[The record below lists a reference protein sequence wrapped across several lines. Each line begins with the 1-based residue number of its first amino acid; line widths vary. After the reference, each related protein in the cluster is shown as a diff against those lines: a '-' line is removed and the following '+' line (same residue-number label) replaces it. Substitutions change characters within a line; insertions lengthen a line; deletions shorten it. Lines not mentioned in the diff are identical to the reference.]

1 MTFIY
6 IFMILLSAFPVLL
19 TSWRMRRAAM
29 IKKNGIHTDAIV
41 TKVKSIRLRHSPID
55 ILTLEYKDR
64 ATGQSFYGKA
74 TVHYMRNKPGD
85 RITVAYLPDKPAT
98 YAVADTKKGFTGILI
113 FTIILFLFMLFAVYK
128 IDEMVR
134 TGQM

>member
-6 IFMILLSAFPVLL
+6 IFMIFLSAFPVLL

-29 IKKNGIHTDAIV
+29 IKKNGIHTDAIG

>member
-6 IFMILLSAFPVLL
+6 IFMILLAAFPAVL
-19 TSWRMRRAAM
+19 TIWRMRRAEM
-29 IKKNGIHTDAIV
+29 VKKNGIHTDAIV
-41 TKVKSIRLRHSPID
+41 TKVNSIRLRHTPID

-64 ATGQSFYGKA
+64 ATGQCFYGKA
-74 TVHYMRNKPGD
+74 TVHYMRNKIGD

-98 YAVADTKKGFTGILI
+98 YMVADTKKGFTGILI
-113 FTIILFLFMLFAVYK
+113 FSILLFLFMLFAVYK